1 MGLCSCIFWLQRHL
15 LVLSATIFQED
26 VISTFLEDRYDAS
39 YQGKELRVLL
49 AYKRFGMHKVTAPQL
64 WNKPTICATSHWVS
78 SAPHPWDRVSEEK
91 DVSMSR
97 GMGGVDEAFL
107 VCFYCC
113 FISTHWFIL
122 KKRKRKEEKGRERKG
137 KKRMKTYLKYKT
149 LNSTTVPCY
158 PRGTGPR
165 THADIKI
172 CGCSSPLHTDKFQL
186 VLSSTWGSCTHQGWI
201 TVFLT
206 MLPFHGAL
214 R

>member
-78 SAPHPWDRVSEEK
+78 STPHPWDRVSEEK

-122 KKRKRKEEKGRERKG
+122 KRKRKEGKGRERKEW
-137 KKRMKTYLKYKT
+137 RLIW
-149 LNSTTVPCY
+149 S
-158 PRGTGPR
+158 
-165 THADIKI
+165 IKLWTAQLSLVI
-172 CGCSSPLHTDKFQL
+172 QGGL
-186 VLSSTWGSCTHQGWI
+186 VLGLMQISKSVDVQVPYTLVNFSWSSVPHDLVDTKGG
-201 TVFLT
+201 
-206 MLPFHGAL
+206 
-214 R
+214 